1 MASSTHRIRIH
12 ANPSAVFKAVST
24 EDGMKAWYTP
34 QIDGSL
40 EEGKTATF
48 RFNNGEAFTWK
59 TTALIPDK
67 QVDRECTEG
76 PGVAKGTKVSYEIGS
91 DKDGE
96 AVLKLEHTNWPE
108 GHEALS
114 TCNTLWGILLGQL
127 REYVEKGKSS
137 PAVA

>member
-1 MASSTHRIRIH
+1 MASSTHRIRIK

-34 QIDGSL
+34 KIEGSF

-48 RFNNGEAFTWK
+48 RFNNGETFTWK
-59 TTALIPDK
+59 TTALVPDK
-67 QVDRECTEG
+67 QVERECTEG
-76 PGVAKGTKVSYEIGS
+76 PGVAKGTKVSYRIES
-91 DKDGE
+91 DKEGE

-108 GHEALS
+108 GDEALS
-114 TCNTLWGILLGQL
+114 TCNTLWAILLGHL
-127 REYVEKGKSS
+127 REYVENGKSA

>member
-1 MASSTHRIRIH
+1 MASSNHRIRIH

-24 EDGMKAWYTP
+24 ENGMKAWYTP
-34 QIDGSL
+34 QIEGSF

-48 RFNNGEAFTWK
+48 RFNNGEAFTWR

-76 PGVAKGTKVSYEIGS
+76 PGVARGTKVSYEIES

-96 AVLKLEHTNWPE
+96 AILKLEHTNWPD

-137 PAVA
+137 PAIA

>member
-24 EDGMKAWYTP
+24 EKGMKAWYTP
-34 QIDGSL
+34 KIEGSF

-48 RFNNGEAFTWK
+48 YFDNGETFMWK
-59 TTALIPDK
+59 TTALVPDK
-67 QVDRECTEG
+67 QVERECTEG
-76 PGVAKGTKVSYEIGS
+76 PGVAKGTKVSYRIES
-91 DKDGE
+91 DKEGE
-96 AVLKLEHTNWPE
+96 AILKLEHTNWPD

-127 REYVEKGKSS
+127 RQYVEKDQSS
-137 PAVA
+137 PAIA